1 LKIFLKTND
10 SNSEDTFKGAMTN
23 WREQI
28 QTLRTSR
35 NTPKPQTQQ
44 TFRIILFLVF
54 LICIHIFIYSNDLSK
69 TLNYRLGT
77 ANGTLISFDMF
88 SAGVG
93 RTGTF
98 IALDILTEQGQ
109 TLGYVDPVGCV
120 TELRNQRVSMVQTK
134 VVLFSIHST

>member
-1 LKIFLKTND
+1 MI
-10 SNSEDTFKGAMTN
+10 SNE
-23 WREQI
+23 
-28 QTLRTSR
+28 
-35 NTPKPQTQQ
+35 
-44 TFRIILFLVF
+44 
-54 LICIHIFIYSNDLSK
+54 

-77 ANGTLISFDMF
+77 ANDTLISFDMF

-134 VVLFSIHST
+134 VVLFQYILCKSTKSQYVVVDLNIRNTICVMRTANK